1 MSTYILTWNAA
12 KWPWKAGRRRREIE
26 RTEAGFVVQGRW
38 ATGNRTH
45 DIQPGDRAFLLQ
57 QGATRGMVASGW
69 IASEVFQDEHWNE
82 VPGDIANYAYV
93 DWDVVLS
100 DHDMVPVLDL
110 KAEVPQ
116 MDWDHI
122 QSSGVRLPEPAE
134 EPLERAWAKHVGTF
148 HSPEEV
154 HQGGLYEGALTRVT
168 VNRYERNP
176 WARQACL
183 NHYGTTCQACGLD
196 FEKMYGSLGKGFI
209 HVHHVVDLATIGAK
223 YEVDPIKDLRPVCPN
238 CHAML
243 HRETPAMTVDELRT
257 RITRR

>member
-1 MSTYILTWNAA
+1 M
-12 KWPWKAGRRRREIE
+12 
-26 RTEAGFVVQGRW
+26 QGRW

-69 IASEVFQDEHWNE
+69 FASEVFQDEHWND

-100 DHDMVPVLDL
+100 DNDMVPVLDL

-116 MDWDHI
+116 MDWDQHSVVRCPPARARRGTVGKGLG
-122 QSSGVRLPEPAE
+122 QARGHLPQPGRSASGR
-134 EPLERAWAKHVGTF
+134 PLRGCTYSRHRQPLRAK
-148 HSPEEV
+148 
-154 HQGGLYEGALTRVT
+154 
-168 VNRYERNP
+168 P
-176 WARQACL
+176 WGRRACL

-223 YEVDPIKDLRPVCPN
+223 YRVDPIKDLRPVCPN